1 MRIEFEGTIYDYDPA
16 DVSIAALIVIKDF
29 TGHGYESW
37 IKSFDDLDPRSLQAL
52 WWLMRRQNGVVETIA
67 AVPDVNALALLAA
80 FTKAVEAD
88 EPVEEP
94 GANPADPTEAPAAP
108 LTGASTP
115 IPAASEVSI
124 SSPSPTSAT

>member
-80 FTKAVEAD
+80 FTKAVDDAPAPD
-88 EPVEEP
+88 VE
-94 GANPADPTEAPAAP
+94 ADPTDPTAAP
-108 LTGASTP
+108 VAPPTGATTPTPVVSEAST
-115 IPAASEVSI
+115 
-124 SSPSPTSAT
+124 SSPSPTSAI